1 MYIHLWHVSCRTR
14 RARLCAR
21 LHKASKT
28 ATLTWLDPMTSE
40 GINWINPTFLESVEQ
55 IFADELVTNHQL
67 GLYAGRI
74 SFGLLQSVET
84 WHGNTKN
91 HWDTIEARLLRFLQL
106 YMSNKLKLTISHK
119 NKGHTHTLTLKKFDR
134 VCKRQGISETESFF
148 WSLKPLRF
156 RLSLAETNLAL
167 SKGNQLTTAI
177 SATERRMASDG

>member
-28 ATLTWLDPMTSE
+28 ATLKWLDRMTSE

-91 HWDTIEARLLRFLQL
+91 HWDTIEARILRFLQL

-119 NKGHTHTLTLKKFDR
+119 NKGHTHTYTEEVWSSLQTSR
-134 VCKRQGISETESFF
+134 HKRNWTFF
-148 WSLKPLRF
+148 LELE
-156 RLSLAETNLAL
+156 AA
-167 SKGNQLTTAI
+167 AI
-177 SATERRMASDG
+177 SAELGRDELGSI